1 MRRVLLAS
9 ALALIAAASAQAAVP
24 TAEVRDARG
33 ALVARAEGG
42 PFAYP
47 ADAGLV
53 AIGGSEEVDG
63 RAVLHDVALLGGR
76 IRAARIEIPAHG
88 VRGASVDGLI
98 VDGVSGQVRANT
110 LRLLGGGGYVV
121 ALQQA
126 VVPGRVGLVG
136 LRVHLGEPAGGL
148 PAGAELLVGLPP
160 SPRRDRGAAASLLAF
175 RVGRL
180 PFLAPAGGLGYAYP
194 LAARGPLIGCPFG
207 IGSTHSPMSWPFNLE
222 SDNAVDLSVPVATP
236 VLAVA
241 DGTIGTRIGA
251 LGSDDPRMAGLRVHL
266 EAAGQSYYYAHLSR
280 IDVDPGQRV
289 VAGEQIGLSGS
300 ANGAAHLHFAQRWG
314 SPAATIGRPSECGVY
329 VAYDEPW

>member
-9 ALALIAAASAQAAVP
+9 ALALIAAAPAQAAVP

-33 ALVARAEGG
+33 ELVARADGG

-98 VDGVSGQVRANT
+98 VDGVSGRCARTRCACSAAGATWSPCSRPSSRA
-110 LRLLGGGGYVV
+110 G
-121 ALQQA
+121 
-126 VVPGRVGLVG
+126 VGLVG
-136 LRVHLGEPAGGL
+136 LRVHLGEAAGGL

-194 LAARGPLIGCPFG
+194 
-207 IGSTHSPMSWPFNLE
+207 
-222 SDNAVDLSVPVATP
+222 
-236 VLAVA
+236 
-241 DGTIGTRIGA
+241 
-251 LGSDDPRMAGLRVHL
+251 
-266 EAAGQSYYYAHLSR
+266 
-280 IDVDPGQRV
+280 
-289 VAGEQIGLSGS
+289 
-300 ANGAAHLHFAQRWG
+300 
-314 SPAATIGRPSECGVY
+314 
-329 VAYDEPW
+329 